1 MLSYE
6 RRSADALKNSAV
18 TGNMFETFI
27 VFEILK
33 SYSNEGKN
41 YRFKIFYCRGKDRSH
56 TGKNEI
62 DLIIEENGVRNKMS
76 GNPKASMAK
85 INMRD
90 FNFYKMNLLIKI

>member
-1 MLSYE
+1 
-6 RRSADALKNSAV
+6 
-18 TGNMFETFI
+18 MFETFI

-41 YRFKIFYCRGKDRSH
+41 YRFNIFYYREKDRSH
-56 TGKNEI
+56 TGENEI